1 MCVCVCGGVET
12 VVSQVI
18 LAGLLNCTARLGDLT
33 MSFVGKSADFDK
45 RQANNS
51 GQNSHESV

>member
-1 MCVCVCGGVET
+1 MCGGAET
-12 VVSQVI
+12 VVVSQVI
-18 LAGLLNCTARLGDLT
+18 LAGPLNCTARLGDLT

-51 GQNSHESV
+51 GHNFHESV